1 MVDLTLVQGAHAQDS
16 GSNYIIYI
24 IDSFQNA
31 FATIAFFVAI
41 TKLDCFVFTGR
52 GTRGNSC
59 TAKSAGSQKYIY
71 FNRRVT
77 TRIKNF
83 SSYYF
88 YNFHTFT
95 I

>member
-59 TAKSAGSQKYIY
+59 TAKSAGSQMYIY
-71 FNRRVT
+71 FNSRVT
-77 TRIKNF
+77 T
-83 SSYYF
+83 
-88 YNFHTFT
+88 
-95 I
+95 